1 MIQSRSYI
9 TRKILR
15 QSDEVLIPGLEPF
28 SMVEWNLSQTRI
40 GIAKRQ
46 IVSLN

>member
-15 QSDEVLIPGLEPF
+15 QSDEILIPGLEPF
-28 SMVEWNLSQTRI
+28 IRLN
-40 GIAKRQ
+40 GICHRPESVLRNDK
-46 IVSLN
+46 